1 MVAGTPSCVTV
12 GPSVGPAMGPF
23 VGQAMGPSVGRP
35 MVELKD
41 HEQPLP
47 WLHLIEVTL

>member
-1 MVAGTPSCVTV
+1 MVAGTPSRVTM
-12 GPSVGPAMGPF
+12 GPSAGPF
-23 VGQAMGPSVGRP
+23 VGPSEGPSVGRP